1 MKSLVLSMLEKANS
15 AVSVRKIAAWVGRNP
30 ARFAEMVDV
39 IAKASPRAQ
48 IRAAWPMSY
57 CIEKHPALITP
68 HFGKLVALLANPGTH
83 PSTTRSI
90 IRALQ
95 FVKVPKAYQ
104 GKVADRCFTLL
115 ADPDI
120 APAIRIFSMTV
131 LENLA
136 LENKDLRRELCLILE
151 DQLPYGSTGF
161 INRGRKILKRLGSTT
176 Q

>member
-1 MKSLVLSMLEKANS
+1 MLEKANS
-15 AVSVRKIAAWVGRNP
+15 ATSVTKIAAWVGKNP
-30 ARFAEMVDV
+30 ARFAEMVDA
-39 IAKASPRAQ
+39 IAKATPRAQ

-57 CIEKHPALITP
+57 CVENHPTLITP
-68 HFGKLVALLANPGTH
+68 HFGKVVALLVSPATH

-95 FVKVPKAYQ
+95 FVKVPKVYQ

-115 ADPDI
+115 ADHTV

-136 LENKDLRRELCLILE
+136 LQNKDLRRELCLILE

-161 INRGRKILKRLGSTT
+161 INRGRKILKRLRPTL